1 MRVII
6 TPAELNIN
14 PVLGGSCSIILVL
27 LLVKECRL
35 RYLPLEGCE
44 KKDVCTGR
52 VHLVR
57 LSRVNRFL
65 LDSFYLERVEL
76 HVEDLAEVHYNRL
89 VDLLPKMGAEDL
101 NERYL

>member
-1 MRVII
+1 
-6 TPAELNIN
+6 
-14 PVLGGSCSIILVL
+14 
-27 LLVKECRL
+27 
-35 RYLPLEGCE
+35 
-44 KKDVCTGR
+44 
-52 VHLVR
+52 
-57 LSRVNRFL
+57 VNRFL